1 MRWQQRY
8 SAQTPNIR
16 TQHPRS
22 PSTRTGVIALVVGTV
37 SRLASWL
44 KRALTYHPPNRGELN
59 DPGLERL
66 FLTLTGMPTPSQ
78 KVHYEIDSNGSTPE
92 DSHTEPSKTTS
103 SDTTGESSS
112 SHSGTTEP
120 TSEFSFD
127 EMMNRLTGGQ
137 NTEPPEDSQSP
148 HSVAIFIPAPSSSP
162 KDPWMELCSSS
173 MDTAFVEL
181 LAAQV
186 EYRER
191 CSKSSL
197 TTDEFDSMFA
207 QIWTTLGTM
216 QSRILLSASQMSI
229 ASHGNTEKT

>member
-8 SAQTPNIR
+8 NAQTPNIR

-37 SRLASWL
+37 SLLASWL
-44 KRALTYHPPNRGELN
+44 KRAFTYHPPNRCELN

-78 KVHYEIDSNGSTPE
+78 KRHYEIDSNGSTPE

-103 SDTTGESSS
+103 SDTTDESSS

-120 TSEFSFD
+120 MPEFSFD

-148 HSVAIFIPAPSSSP
+148 HSVA
-162 KDPWMELCSSS
+162 
-173 MDTAFVEL
+173 
-181 LAAQV
+181 
-186 EYRER
+186 
-191 CSKSSL
+191 
-197 TTDEFDSMFA
+197 
-207 QIWTTLGTM
+207 
-216 QSRILLSASQMSI
+216 
-229 ASHGNTEKT
+229 